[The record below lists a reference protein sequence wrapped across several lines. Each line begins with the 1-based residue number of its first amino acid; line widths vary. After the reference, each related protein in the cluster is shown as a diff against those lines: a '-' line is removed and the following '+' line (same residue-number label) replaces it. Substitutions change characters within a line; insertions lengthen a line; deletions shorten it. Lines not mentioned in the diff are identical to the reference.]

1 MRYIYHIETKRG
13 LRMNLLNEVMELKG
27 VKAKELSRLSG
38 VSETTI
44 SKIKNGAD
52 ARLSTMVE
60 LFDAMGLKLTYVKK

>member
-1 MRYIYHIETKRG
+1 
-13 LRMNLLNEVMELKG
+13 MNLLNEVMELKG

-52 ARLSTMVE
+52 ARFSTIAE
-60 LFDAMGLKLTYVKK
+60 LFDAMGLKITYVKK